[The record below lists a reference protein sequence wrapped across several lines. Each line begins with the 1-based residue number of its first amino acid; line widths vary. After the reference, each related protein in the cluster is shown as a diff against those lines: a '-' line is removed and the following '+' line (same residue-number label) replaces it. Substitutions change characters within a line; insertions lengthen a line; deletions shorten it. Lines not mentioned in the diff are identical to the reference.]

1 MPFQISS
8 READK
13 VSARFPAWEA
23 AVQTKEFRTWLD
35 GRPDLRSLVTSP
47 LAEDAIELL
56 EEYRADKWR
65 DGRKPGPDRPK
76 PARIS
81 SARDKR
87 LLLL

>member
-1 MPFQISS
+1 MFFQISN

-13 VSARFPAWEA
+13 VTVRFPLWTE
-23 AVQTKEFRTWLD
+23 VVKTREFREWLD
-35 GRPDLRSLVTSP
+35 GRPDLVHLVTSP

-65 DGRKPGPDRPK
+65 EGRKPTASK